1 VELTG
6 YFGIL
11 RRWWWTLLVA
21 TWVAAISGFLIA
33 DRIPRLYEAETRLLV
48 GPINTDLD
56 TQRAAGQLA
65 QTYAQLVRSDTL
77 IDSVKRELGLSQSTG
92 ELKAAITAVP
102 NDVTRFVDIR
112 VQDGDPQVASNIA
125 NQLAVELQNL
135 ASGSVG
141 LSRQEGEILVI
152 DSAEAPT
159 SAIAPQVSLIT
170 LLSAFAGLL
179 GAFVLVGLIEYARN
193 PIRTPLELAQLT
205 GVPTLGSVASTGRG
219 STAALPAIATGSRA
233 GSDYR
238 LLTAKL
244 DVGRGERP
252 ARTLLVQGSTV
263 GDGAGLVAAN
273 IAAMLAIRGFRVA
286 FLDANSERGEASTA
300 YGLADE
306 PGLGDGIQGGELI
319 SFSVEPAPNVVLTV
333 IPRGRP
339 GGDVS
344 QVEQVRDVLG
354 RLLGRAEVVVVAAP
368 PVDRS
373 PGALLWAKAVDAVLL
388 VIPKDLAKRPEV
400 AAAVDSLRLV
410 GANLVGTVL
419 AEPPRRRITS
429 VTAPL
434 AVRQAIAQ
442 EPRRQAIPQAHTAL
456 TVGATAGNGPPAGPV
471 DADTPSTPSQARP
484 RTRRRRSTPES

>member
-21 TWVAAISGFLIA
+21 TWVAAISGFLLA
-33 DRIPRLYEAETRLLV
+33 DRIPRQYEAETRLLV

-112 VQDGDPQVASNIA
+112 VQDGDPAAAAKIA
-125 NQLAVELQNL
+125 NQLALELQNL

-141 LSRQEGEILVI
+141 LARQEGEILVI
-152 DSAEAPT
+152 DTAEPPT

-170 LLSAFAGLL
+170 LLAAFAGLL
-179 GAFVLVGLIEYARN
+179 GAVVLVGLIEYARN
-193 PIRTPLELAQLT
+193 PIRSPAELAQLT
-205 GVPTLGSVASTGRG
+205 NVPTLGSVATTGRG
-219 STAALPAIATGSRA
+219 SSAALPASAAGSRA
-233 GSDYR
+233 GTDYR

-244 DVGRGERP
+244 DIGRGDNP
-252 ARTLLVQGSTV
+252 ARTLLVQGSTS

-273 IAAMLAIRGFRVA
+273 IAVMLAIRGLRVA
-286 FLDANSERGEASTA
+286 FLDANSERGEASNA

-306 PGLGDGIQGGELI
+306 PGLGDGILGDDLV
-319 SFSVEPAPNVVLTV
+319 SFSVEPVPNVMLTIV
-333 IPRGRP
+333 PRGRA
-339 GGDVS
+339 GGEVA

-354 RLLGRAEVVVVAAP
+354 RLLARAEVVVVAAP
-368 PVDRS
+368 PADRS

-410 GANLVGTVL
+410 GANLRGTVL
-419 AEPPRRRITS
+419 AEPPRRR
-429 VTAPL
+429 VAPETAPL
-434 AVRQAIAQ
+434 AIRQAVAQ
-442 EPRRQAIPQAHTAL
+442 EPRRQAMPRGPG
-456 TVGATAGNGPPAGPV
+456 VGAVGAASGVGPGTTSLGPEAVSSQPA
-471 DADTPSTPSQARP
+471 ARP
-484 RTRRRRSTPES
+484 RTTRRRTPKS